1 MVFDATIPE
10 LPGLALTGTR
20 ERPLGVGDVLRL
32 AGRTLEGVGS
42 LWLEAEVSQVSTPAS
57 GHLYLAI
64 RDRDAVMPAVLWK
77 REAERLGF
85 RIEVGMRLRLR
96 GRLSVYD
103 RDGKMQ
109 LYIDSAEPAGLGA
122 AALALEQ
129 LKQKLQAEGLFATA
143 RKRPLP
149 RFPQRIGVVTSKNG
163 AAVHDIIRT
172 VNRRFPTP
180 IAVAD
185 CLVQGPL
192 APNQIVDAMVL
203 AVKAGCDVIILGR
216 GGGAAMDLSA
226 FNNERLVRTVSRCPV
241 PVISAVGHEVDVTL
255 CDLVADQRASTP
267 TAAAELAVP
276 VAEEIREVLIKERRR
291 LDREVGL
298 VLNRGALDLDNR
310 EAALRRAIDR
320 VQASAATQLAGWQ
333 RRLMAQHPRTR
344 LLAQQTELATLE
356 RRLAAAGPRA
366 ALTRAQHALT
376 ELAVR
381 IAAQSPIARIAHE
394 RAELASLQQR
404 AASATQH
411 QLDVARGDFA
421 TQIGKLSALSP
432 LAVMERGFAMVRH
445 HDAIVRRSDSV
456 AVGEQLHVQL
466 SHGALTVEVRAV
478 LPAPSRH
485 RGPNTAVGAAATA
498 DRSGAAAAPSPNRKL
513 PRSKKPGPA

>member
-1 MVFDATIPE
+1 MAFDETMPE
-10 LPGLALTGTR
+10 LPGLAQTGTR

-32 AGRTLEGVGS
+32 AGRMLEGVGS

-77 REAERLGF
+77 REAQRLEF

-109 LYIDSAEPAGLGA
+109 LYIEEAEPAGLGA

-129 LKQKLQAEGLFATA
+129 LKQKLQAEGLFALG

-149 RFPQRIGVVTSKNG
+149 RFPRRIGVVTSKNG

-192 APNQIVDAMVL
+192 APNQIVDALVL
-203 AVKAGCDVIILGR
+203 VVKAGCDVIILGR

-241 PVISAVGHEVDVTL
+241 PVISAVGHEVDITL

-298 VLNRGALDLDNR
+298 VLTRGALDLDNR
-310 EAALRRAIDR
+310 DAALRRAIDR
-320 VQASAATQLAGWQ
+320 VQAEASTKLAGWQ
-333 RRLMAQHPRTR
+333 RRLAAQHPRAR

-366 ALTRAQHALT
+366 ALTRAQHTLT

-381 IAAQSPIARIAHE
+381 IAAQSPMARIAHA
-394 RAELASLQQR
+394 RAETLRLQQR
-404 AASATQH
+404 ATAATQR

-432 LAVMERGFAMVRH
+432 LAVMERGYAMVRY
-445 HDAIVRRSDSV
+445 HDAIVRSSDSV
-456 AVGEQLHVQL
+456 AVGDQLQVQL
-466 SHGALTVEVRAV
+466 SHGALMVDVRAV
-478 LPAPSRH
+478 LPA
-485 RGPNTAVGAAATA
+485 AADAGAAVAEAA
-498 DRSGAAAAPSPNRKL
+498 DAGAGAGTDAGPHRKP
-513 PRSKKPGPA
+513 PRPKKPGPA